1 MCKGTKP
8 ESKCNHMNHAIK
20 VHKSSQK
27 QPRIG
32 GLNLLSNKCIKR
44 VSKLKVRGQGSTH
57 QDMTYI
63 LKHVPGC
70 NRKHVITNTEQI
82 REQTEKNQLL
92 SRSLLSRL
100 AKLRCRLA

>member
-63 LKHVPGC
+63 LKHVQKDWFQHSKEVAQVP
-70 NRKHVITNTEQI
+70 H
-82 REQTEKNQLL
+82 
-92 SRSLLSRL
+92 
-100 AKLRCRLA
+100 AKQASK